1 MFAIVHLL
9 LDLYSLVLFAAV
21 ILSWINLS
29 PDNQFL
35 RLVQRL
41 TEPVL
46 APLRRVLP
54 SAGGFDFSPIV
65 ALVLVRLLQR
75 LL

>member
-54 SAGGFDFSPIV
+54 SAGGFDFSPVV
-65 ALVLVRLLQR
+65 ALLLVRLLQR